1 MLPRVEELERYKAKE
16 EDFLDI
22 LQNLVVEEKV
32 VKVGEDPELLILQE
46 NLEKGIAFLRSYFKE
61 NEVLGISLL
70 KEQFESSRKCAK
82 AMIQYFDKV
91 KYTKKVAGESER
103 VAGTELYKEV

>member
-1 MLPRVEELERYKAKE
+1 M
-16 EDFLDI
+16 
-22 LQNLVVEEKV
+22 
-32 VKVGEDPELLILQE
+32 
-46 NLEKGIAFLRSYFKE
+46 
-61 NEVLGISLL
+61 